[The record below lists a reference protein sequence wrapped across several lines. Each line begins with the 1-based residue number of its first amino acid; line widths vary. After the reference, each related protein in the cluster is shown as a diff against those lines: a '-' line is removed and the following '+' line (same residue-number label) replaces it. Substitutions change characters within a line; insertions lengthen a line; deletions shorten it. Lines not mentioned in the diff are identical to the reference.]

1 MKGLEGTS
9 CEEWLRTVG
18 LSSLEKRRLRG
29 DLIALY
35 GFVRRGSGEGGADL
49 FSLASRDRTRG
60 NGSKL
65 RHGRFRLGIRKHFF
79 TKKVVKHCNRRP
91 REVVTAPCMSVF
103 KRCLDNIFNNTIYLL
118 VRPEVVYWVCMTRF
132 W

>member
-9 CEEWLRTVG
+9 CEERLRTVG

-49 FSLASRDRTRG
+49 FSLASRDRMRG

-79 TKKVVKHCNRRP
+79 TKKVVKHWNRLP

-103 KRCLDNIFNNTIYLL
+103 KKHLDNALSNML
-118 VRPEVVYWVCMTRF
+118 
-132 W
+132 